1 MKYKDIIEFFDA
13 IEKNIS
19 VNINL
24 KHRNAMTH
32 NIVITIYIN
41 MSSGKTH
48 KATFDLKAHRYMYS
62 STIAKMLKESFGV
75 THVPNGEEDE
85 HITLHYREDG
95 KLSEDDKQIIT
106 NTDLIRFID
115 AYYITDMT
123 YVIKFKEK
131 E

>member
-48 KATFDLKAHRYMYS
+48 KATFDLKAHRYIFFYNS
-62 STIAKMLKESFGV
+62 KDAK
-75 THVPNGEEDE
+75 
-85 HITLHYREDG
+85 R
-95 KLSEDDKQIIT
+95 KLWR
-106 NTDLIRFID
+106 NTCTKWRR
-115 AYYITDMT
+115 
-123 YVIKFKEK
+123 
-131 E
+131 

>member
-19 VNINL
+19 GNINL
-24 KHRNAMTH
+24 KNRNTITH
-32 NIVITIYIN
+32 NIVVTIYIN

-48 KATFDLKAHRYMYS
+48 KAKFDFKTHKYIYS
-62 STIAKMLKESFGV
+62 STIVKMLKESFGI
-75 THVPNGEEDE
+75 THVPNGKEDE
-85 HITLHYREDG
+85 HITLHYKEEGNMLDDG
-95 KLSEDDKQIIT
+95 KPIIT
-106 NTDLIRFID
+106 NTELIRFID

-123 YVIKFKEK
+123 YVIKFNER

>member
-24 KHRNAMTH
+24 KHRNTMTH

-75 THVPNGEEDE
+75 IHVPNGENE

>member
-1 MKYKDIIEFFDA
+1 M
-13 IEKNIS
+13 EKKMNI
-19 VNINL
+19 
-24 KHRNAMTH
+24 
-32 NIVITIYIN
+32 
-41 MSSGKTH
+41 
-48 KATFDLKAHRYMYS
+48 
-62 STIAKMLKESFGV
+62 
-75 THVPNGEEDE
+75 
-85 HITLHYREDG
+85 LHYREDG

>member
-13 IEKNIS
+13 IETNIS
-19 VNINL
+19 CNINL
-24 KHRNAMTH
+24 KLRDTMTH
-32 NIVITIYIN
+32 NVVITIYIN

-48 KATFDLKAHRYMYS
+48 KATFDLKAHRYIYS
-62 STIAKMLKESFGV
+62 STIKMLKESFGV

>member
-1 MKYKDIIEFFDA
+1 
-13 IEKNIS
+13 
-19 VNINL
+19 
-24 KHRNAMTH
+24 MTH
-32 NIVITIYIN
+32 NVVITIYIN

-48 KATFDLKAHRYMYS
+48 KATFDLKAHRYIYS
-62 STIAKMLKESFGV
+62 STITKMLKESFGV

-85 HITLHYREDG
+85 HITLQYREDG